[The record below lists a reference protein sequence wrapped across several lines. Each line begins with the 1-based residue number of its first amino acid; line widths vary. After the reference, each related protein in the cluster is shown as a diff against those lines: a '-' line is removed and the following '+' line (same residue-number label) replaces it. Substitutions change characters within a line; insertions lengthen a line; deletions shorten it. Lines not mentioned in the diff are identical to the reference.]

1 MSYDPQTV
9 CSDIQP
15 QLAAYALGEVEAGD
29 ELLDHLAACDAC
41 QQDLRDYVQVAR
53 MLPSDA
59 PDIAPPPDLRARILA
74 AVEDEARPV
83 AEPPIQPVAPAAA
96 QVASAPKSNRLL
108 RTPWGRRLATFR
120 PAFAL
125 AVAMLVLLLGW
136 NISLQRQ
143 ISAQQNQIANSR
155 ESWQSM
161 IVLLNDPAVHWYP
174 VAGDTAK
181 GHLWVAPESTVGC
194 LVLQGLPALAADQ
207 VYQVWLRNSYEH
219 SSGGV
224 FEARNGNGWVMV
236 RAGEPL
242 ENYDAVG
249 VTIEPRGG
257 SAAPTGPPVVQGS
270 IAMVQAPTAS
280 GRQQAVYVVVANLPF
295 EEVQEETRSNS
306 TR

>member
-1 MSYDPQTV
+1 MSFDPHTM
-9 CSDIQP
+9 CADIQP

-29 ELLDHLAACDAC
+29 DLLDHLAACDAC

-53 MLPSDA
+53 MLPSDT

-74 AVEDEARPV
+74 AVEHEIGPA
-83 AEPPIQPVAPAAA
+83 AEPPLQPVVPAAS
-96 QVASAPKSNRLL
+96 QVASAPKSDALL
-108 RTPWGRRLATFR
+108 RTRWGRRLATFQ
-120 PAFAL
+120 PAFAF
-125 AVAMLVLLLGW
+125 AVVALVLLLGW

-161 IVLLNDPAVHWYP
+161 IVLLNDPAVRWYP
-174 VAGDTAK
+174 VAGGMAK
-181 GHLWVAPESTVGC
+181 GHLWVAPESKVGC
-194 LVLQGLPALAADQ
+194 LVVQGLPVLAADQ
-207 VYQVWLRNSYEH
+207 VYQVWLRDGYGH

-236 RAGEPL
+236 RAGEQL
-242 ENYDAVG
+242 AHYDSVG

-257 SAAPTGPPVVQGS
+257 SAAPSSPPVVQGS

-280 GRQQAVYVVVANLPF
+280 DRRQALGIVAIDLPEALPF
-295 EEVQEETRSNS
+295 K
-306 TR
+306 